1 MGVWKLSRKE
11 AATLSN
17 DDLLIGPLQGQSL
30 ATMMGE
36 FPKQLINLVKS
47 GSLDRRKVV
56 WLLYKLHLRVIKDL
70 LFAGGV
76 VF

>member
-1 MGVWKLSRKE
+1 
-11 AATLSN
+11 
-17 DDLLIGPLQGQSL
+17 
-30 ATMMGE
+30 MMGE